1 MKIIPATKLSEH
13 PAQLLLVDDD
23 LSLLKLLSLRLES
36 AGHLVTTAESG
47 PEALELLKH
56 MTPDLVLSDLRMDEM
71 DGLALFEEIQQ
82 LYPGLPVIILTAHGT
97 IPDAVQATR
106 CGVAGFLTKP
116 VDKNQLFSL
125 IDEIKGAQEVDS
137 DNKNYPDVLNRSPL
151 LVQLMAKQLLNEA
164 ADRLASQASGFA
176 PEALELLA
184 KTPWPG
190 SVRQLQGVIEQCAG
204 LTRQPVITAELV
216 NQILTDETVN
226 LPHLSEARAEF
237 EKAYLIKV
245 LRLAKGKVTKAAELA
260 GRNRTDF
267 YKLLNKHGLEAA
279 KFKEQTKKKKKLN

>member
-1 MKIIPATKLSEH
+1 MKLLPETKVSEH

-36 AGHLVTTAESG
+36 AGHQVVTAESG
-47 PEALELLKH
+47 PEALEILKQF
-56 MTPDLVLSDLRMDEM
+56 TPDLVLSDLRMDEM

-82 LYPGLPVIILTAHGT
+82 SYPGLPVIILTAHGT

-125 IDEIKGAQEVDS
+125 IDELKGTRPVDTS
-137 DNKNYPDVLNRSPL
+137 NKDYPDVLNRSPL

-164 ADRLASQASGFA
+164 ANRLESQANGFA

-204 LTRQPVITAELV
+204 LTNQPMITAELV
-216 NQILTDETVN
+216 NRILTDETTD

-245 LRLAKGKVTKAAELA
+245 LRLAEGKVTKAAELA

-279 KFKEQTKKKKKLN
+279 RFKEEAKSVKL

>member
-1 MKIIPATKLSEH
+1 MKLLPETKVSEH

-36 AGHLVTTAESG
+36 AGHQVVTAESG
-47 PEALELLKH
+47 PEALEILKQF
-56 MTPDLVLSDLRMDEM
+56 TPDLVLSDLRMDEM

-82 LYPGLPVIILTAHGT
+82 SYPGLPVIILTAHGT

-125 IDEIKGAQEVDS
+125 IDELKGTRPVDTS
-137 DNKNYPDVLNRSPL
+137 NKDYPDVLNRSPL

-164 ADRLASQASGFA
+164 ANRLESQANGFA

-204 LTRQPVITAELV
+204 LTNQPMITAELV
-216 NQILTDETVN
+216 NRILTDETTD
-226 LPHLSEARAEF
+226 LPHLSDARAEF

-245 LRLAKGKVTKAAELA
+245 LRLAEGKVTKAAELA

-279 KFKEQTKKKKKLN
+279 RFKEEAKSVKL

>member
-1 MKIIPATKLSEH
+1 MKLLPETKVSEH

-36 AGHLVTTAESG
+36 AGHEVVTAESG
-47 PEALELLKH
+47 PEALEILKQF
-56 MTPDLVLSDLRMDEM
+56 TPDLVLSDLRMDEM
-71 DGLALFEEIQQ
+71 DGLALFEES
-82 LYPGLPVIILTAHGT
+82 YPGLPVIILTAHGT

-125 IDEIKGAQEVDS
+125 IDELKGTRPVDTS
-137 DNKNYPDVLNRSPL
+137 NKDYPDVLNRSPL

-164 ADRLASQASGFA
+164 ANRLESQANGFA

-204 LTRQPVITAELV
+204 LTNQPMITAELV
-216 NQILTDETVN
+216 NRILTDETTD

-245 LRLAKGKVTKAAELA
+245 LRLAEGKVTKAAELA

-279 KFKEQTKKKKKLN
+279 RFKEEAKSVK

>member
-1 MKIIPATKLSEH
+1 MKLLPETKVSEH

-36 AGHLVTTAESG
+36 AGHQVVTAESG
-47 PEALELLKH
+47 PEALEILKQF
-56 MTPDLVLSDLRMDEM
+56 TPDLVLSDLRMDEM

-82 LYPGLPVIILTAHGT
+82 SYPGLPVIILTAHGT

-125 IDEIKGAQEVDS
+125 IDELKGTRPVDTS
-137 DNKNYPDVLNRSPL
+137 NKDYPDVLNRSPL

-164 ADRLASQASGFA
+164 ANRLESQANGFA

-204 LTRQPVITAELV
+204 LTNQPMITAELV
-216 NQILTDETVN
+216 NRILTDETTD

-245 LRLAKGKVTKAAELA
+245 LRLAEGRVTKAAELA

-279 KFKEQTKKKKKLN
+279 RFKEEAKKEKS

>member
-1 MKIIPATKLSEH
+1 MKLLPETKVSEH

-36 AGHLVTTAESG
+36 AGHEVVTAESG
-47 PEALELLKH
+47 PEALEILKQF
-56 MTPDLVLSDLRMDEM
+56 TPDLVLSDLRMDEM

-82 LYPGLPVIILTAHGT
+82 SYPGLPVIILTAHGT

-125 IDEIKGAQEVDS
+125 IDELKGTRPVGTS
-137 DNKNYPDVLNRSPL
+137 NKDYPDVLNRSPL

-164 ADRLASQASGFA
+164 ANRLESQANGFA

-204 LTRQPVITAELV
+204 LTNQPMITAELV
-216 NQILTDETVN
+216 NKILTDETTD

-245 LRLAKGKVTKAAELA
+245 LRLAEGKVTKAAELA

-279 KFKEQTKKKKKLN
+279 RFKEEAKKEKS

>member
-1 MKIIPATKLSEH
+1 MKIIPEPKLSDF

-36 AGHLVTTAESG
+36 AGHQVVTAESG
-47 PEALELLKH
+47 PEALALLKQF
-56 MTPDLVLSDLRMDEM
+56 TPDLVLSDLRMDEM
-71 DGLALFEEIQQ
+71 DGLALFDEIQA

-106 CGVAGFLTKP
+106 RGVAGFLTKP
-116 VDKNQLFSL
+116 VDKNQLFGL
-125 IDEIKGAQEVDS
+125 IDELKGS
-137 DNKNYPDVLNRSPL
+137 HSLSSNNKSYPDLLNRSPL
-151 LVQLMAKQLLNEA
+151 LVQLMAKHLLSEA
-164 ADRLASQASGFA
+164 ANRLDSQACGFA

-204 LTRQPVITAELV
+204 LTNQPLITAKLV
-216 NQILTDETVN
+216 NQALKDESSS
-226 LPHLSEARAEF
+226 LPYLSEARAEF

-245 LRLAKGKVTKAAELA
+245 LRLAEGKVTKAAELA

-279 KFKEQTKKKKKLN
+279 KFKAEARKKS

>member
-1 MKIIPATKLSEH
+1 MKLLPETKVSEH

-36 AGHLVTTAESG
+36 AGHQVVTAESG
-47 PEALELLKH
+47 PEALEILKQF
-56 MTPDLVLSDLRMDEM
+56 TPDLVLSDLRMDEM

-82 LYPGLPVIILTAHGT
+82 SYPGLPVIILTAHGT

-125 IDEIKGAQEVDS
+125 IDELKGTRPVDTS
-137 DNKNYPDVLNRSPL
+137 NKDYPDVLNRSPL

-164 ADRLASQASGFA
+164 ANRLESQANGFA

-204 LTRQPVITAELV
+204 LTNQPMITAELV
-216 NQILTDETVN
+216 NRILTDETTD

-245 LRLAKGKVTKAAELA
+245 LRLAEGKVTKAAELA

-279 KFKEQTKKKKKLN
+279 RFKEEAKKEKS

>member
-1 MKIIPATKLSEH
+1 MKLLPETKVSEH

-36 AGHLVTTAESG
+36 AGHEVVTAESG
-47 PEALELLKH
+47 PEALEILKQF
-56 MTPDLVLSDLRMDEM
+56 TPDLVLSDLRMDEM

-82 LYPGLPVIILTAHGT
+82 SYPGLPVIILTAHGT

-125 IDEIKGAQEVDS
+125 IDELKGTRPVDTS
-137 DNKNYPDVLNRSPL
+137 NKDYPDVLNCSPL

-164 ADRLASQASGFA
+164 ANRLESQANGFA

-204 LTRQPVITAELV
+204 LTNQPMITAELV
-216 NQILTDETVN
+216 NRILTDETTD

-245 LRLAKGKVTKAAELA
+245 LRLAEGKVTKAAELA

-279 KFKEQTKKKKKLN
+279 RFKEEAKSVK

>member
-1 MKIIPATKLSEH
+1 MKLLPETKVSEH

-36 AGHLVTTAESG
+36 AGHQVVTAESG
-47 PEALELLKH
+47 PEALEILKQF
-56 MTPDLVLSDLRMDEM
+56 TPDLVLSDLRMDEM

-82 LYPGLPVIILTAHGT
+82 SYPGLPVIILTAHGT

-125 IDEIKGAQEVDS
+125 IDELKGTRPVDTS
-137 DNKNYPDVLNRSPL
+137 NKDYPDVLNRSPL

-164 ADRLASQASGFA
+164 ANRLESQANGFA

-204 LTRQPVITAELV
+204 LTNQPMITAELV
-216 NQILTDETVN
+216 NRILTDETTD

-245 LRLAKGKVTKAAELA
+245 LRLAEGKVTKAAELA

-279 KFKEQTKKKKKLN
+279 RFKEEAKSVK

>member
-1 MKIIPATKLSEH
+1 MKLLPETKVSEH

-36 AGHLVTTAESG
+36 AGHEVVTAESG
-47 PEALELLKH
+47 PEALEILKQF
-56 MTPDLVLSDLRMDEM
+56 TPDLVLSDLRMDEM

-82 LYPGLPVIILTAHGT
+82 SYPGLPVIILTAHGT

-125 IDEIKGAQEVDS
+125 IDELKGTRPVDTS
-137 DNKNYPDVLNRSPL
+137 NKDYPDVLNRSPL

-164 ADRLASQASGFA
+164 ANRLESQANGFA

-204 LTRQPVITAELV
+204 LTNQPMITAELV
-216 NQILTDETVN
+216 NKILADETTD
-226 LPHLSEARAEF
+226 LPHLSDARAEF

-245 LRLAKGKVTKAAELA
+245 LRLAEGKVTKAAELA

-279 KFKEQTKKKKKLN
+279 RFKEEAKKEKG

>member
-1 MKIIPATKLSEH
+1 MKLLPETKVSEH

-36 AGHLVTTAESG
+36 AGHEVVTAESG
-47 PEALELLKH
+47 PEALEILKQF
-56 MTPDLVLSDLRMDEM
+56 TPDLVLSDLRMDEM

-82 LYPGLPVIILTAHGT
+82 SYPGLPVIILTAHGT

-125 IDEIKGAQEVDS
+125 IDELKGTRPVDTS
-137 DNKNYPDVLNRSPL
+137 NKDYPDVLNRSPL

-164 ADRLASQASGFA
+164 ADRLESQANGFA

-204 LTRQPVITAELV
+204 LTNQPMITAELV
-216 NQILTDETVN
+216 NKILTDETTD
-226 LPHLSEARAEF
+226 LPHLSDARAEF

-245 LRLAKGKVTKAAELA
+245 LRLAEGKVTKAAELA

-279 KFKEQTKKKKKLN
+279 KFKEEAKREKL

>member
-1 MKIIPATKLSEH
+1 MKILPETKLSEH

-36 AGHLVTTAESG
+36 AGHEVTTAESG
-47 PEALELLKH
+47 PEALEILKQ

-82 LYPGLPVIILTAHGT
+82 LYPSLPVIILTAHGT

-116 VDKNQLFSL
+116 VDKNQLFNL
-125 IDEIKGAQEVDS
+125 IDELKTTRPVDKN
-137 DNKNYPDVLNRSPL
+137 NKSYPDMLNRSPL

-164 ADRLASQASGFA
+164 ADRLESQANGFA

-204 LTRQPVITAELV
+204 LSSQPMITVELV
-216 NQILTDETVN
+216 NQVLNDESAN
-226 LPHLSEARAEF
+226 LPHLSDARAEF
-237 EKAYLIKV
+237 EKAYLVKV
-245 LRLAKGKVTKAAELA
+245 LRLAEGKVTKAAELA

-279 KFKEQTKKKKKLN
+279 RFKEEAKKEKL

>member
-1 MKIIPATKLSEH
+1 MKLLPETKVSEH

-36 AGHLVTTAESG
+36 AGHEVVTAESG
-47 PEALELLKH
+47 PEALEILKQF
-56 MTPDLVLSDLRMDEM
+56 TPDLVLSDLRMDEM

-82 LYPGLPVIILTAHGT
+82 SYPGLPVIILTAHGT

-125 IDEIKGAQEVDS
+125 IDELKGTRPVDTS
-137 DNKNYPDVLNRSPL
+137 NKDYPDVLNRSPL

-164 ADRLASQASGFA
+164 ANRLESQANGFA

-204 LTRQPVITAELV
+204 LTNQPMITAELV
-216 NQILTDETVN
+216 NRILTDETTD

-245 LRLAKGKVTKAAELA
+245 LRLAEGKVTKAAELA

-279 KFKEQTKKKKKLN
+279 RFKEEAKSVK

>member
-1 MKIIPATKLSEH
+1 MKLLPETKVSEH

-36 AGHLVTTAESG
+36 AGHEVVTAESG
-47 PEALELLKH
+47 PEALEILKQF
-56 MTPDLVLSDLRMDEM
+56 TPDLVLSDLRMDEM

-82 LYPGLPVIILTAHGT
+82 SYPGLPVIILTAHGT

-125 IDEIKGAQEVDS
+125 IDELKGTRPVDTS
-137 DNKNYPDVLNRSPL
+137 NKDYPDVLNRSPL

-164 ADRLASQASGFA
+164 ADRLESQANGFA

-204 LTRQPVITAELV
+204 LTNQPMITAELV
-216 NQILTDETVN
+216 NKILTDETTD
-226 LPHLSEARAEF
+226 LPHLSDARAEF

-245 LRLAKGKVTKAAELA
+245 LRLAEGKVTKAAELA

-279 KFKEQTKKKKKLN
+279 RFKEEAKREKS

>member
-1 MKIIPATKLSEH
+1 MKLLPETKVSEH

-36 AGHLVTTAESG
+36 AGHEVVTAESG
-47 PEALELLKH
+47 PEALEILKQF
-56 MTPDLVLSDLRMDEM
+56 TPDLVLSDLRMDEM

-82 LYPGLPVIILTAHGT
+82 SYPGLPVIILTAHGT

-125 IDEIKGAQEVDS
+125 IDELKGTRPVDTS
-137 DNKNYPDVLNRSPL
+137 NKDYPDVLNCSPL

-164 ADRLASQASGFA
+164 ANRLESQANGFA

-204 LTRQPVITAELV
+204 LTNQPMITAELV
-216 NQILTDETVN
+216 NKILTDETTD
-226 LPHLSEARAEF
+226 LPHLSDARAEF

-245 LRLAKGKVTKAAELA
+245 LRLAEGKVTKAAELA

-279 KFKEQTKKKKKLN
+279 RFKEEAKSVK

>member
-1 MKIIPATKLSEH
+1 MKLLPETKVSEH

-36 AGHLVTTAESG
+36 AGHEVVTAESG
-47 PEALELLKH
+47 PEALEILKQF
-56 MTPDLVLSDLRMDEM
+56 TPDLVLSDLRMDEM

-82 LYPGLPVIILTAHGT
+82 SYPGLPVIILTAHGT

-125 IDEIKGAQEVDS
+125 IDELKGTRPVDTS
-137 DNKNYPDVLNRSPL
+137 NKDYPDVLNRSPL

-164 ADRLASQASGFA
+164 ANRLESQANGFA

-204 LTRQPVITAELV
+204 LTNQPMITAELV
-216 NQILTDETVN
+216 NKILTDETTD
-226 LPHLSEARAEF
+226 LPHLSDARAEF

-245 LRLAKGKVTKAAELA
+245 LRLAEGKVTKAAELA

-279 KFKEQTKKKKKLN
+279 RFKEEAKREKS